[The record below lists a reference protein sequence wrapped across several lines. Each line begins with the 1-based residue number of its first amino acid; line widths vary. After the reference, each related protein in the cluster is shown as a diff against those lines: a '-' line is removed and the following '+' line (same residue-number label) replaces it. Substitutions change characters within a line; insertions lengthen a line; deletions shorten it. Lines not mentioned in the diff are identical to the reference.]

1 MQDHEER
8 VIRLTDADDG
18 RILEDIGIV
27 QGTVIHLQDAR
38 SVSRAKYNK
47 GEIDWTKMTSQP
59 ASQKPG
65 GEPRAQIDSSSASG

>member
-47 GEIDWTKMTSQP
+47 GEIDWTKMTVRES
-59 ASQKPG
+59 G
-65 GEPRAQIDSSSASG
+65 GESSGQIDSSSASG

>member
-1 MQDHEER
+1 M
-8 VIRLTDADDG
+8 IRLTDADDD

-59 ASQKPG
+59 IKKEQKPG

>member
-1 MQDHEER
+1 M
-8 VIRLTDADDG
+8 IRLTAADDD

-47 GEIDWTKMTSQP
+47 GEIDWTKMTVGKS
-59 ASQKPG
+59 G
-65 GEPRAQIDSSSASG
+65 GESSGQIDSSSASG